1 MAYENIE
8 IMVKELRTA
17 YLALVHACMNCN
29 MSDAD
34 ERKTV
39 FRLKEEV
46 FGLYIKKYTLFYKIK
61 QKNGPPNCG

>member
-1 MAYENIE
+1 MTYENIE
-8 IMVKELRTA
+8 IMVKELRVA

-29 MSDAD
+29 MSDAN

-46 FGLYIKKYTLFYKIK
+46 FGLYIKNTRCFTR
-61 QKNGPPNCG
+61 